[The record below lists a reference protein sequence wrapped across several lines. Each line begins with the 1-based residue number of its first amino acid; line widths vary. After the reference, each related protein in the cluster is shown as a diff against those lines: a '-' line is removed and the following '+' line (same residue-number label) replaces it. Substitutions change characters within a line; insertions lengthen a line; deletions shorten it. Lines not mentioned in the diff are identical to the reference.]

1 MEETSIA
8 KLEAQKNEL
17 KTKPKTKSNISKIN
31 HIKSTINRIYR
42 EDKAQILEFEQNN
55 YRYLALIRSTN
66 GYYKLTHHSALFYS
80 RDLAPKLNLS
90 ANLQPDGDFQSVSSI
105 GIVSIADIDAF
116 SKNLRKLKA
125 TRVKTKNNT
134 GNIIIFKLPWEYS
147 EKQLSDFLQDNA
159 AKNYKFNKII
169 LTENVIP
176 ALYVK
181 IVNLTSTI
189 YENTRKMK
197 DDIPRR
203 SFGYDAINA
212 VTNMNH
218 AYLGMANGHL
228 DKLTSLR
235 KIKTNLRFVKYQ
247 TKILADLKIWPINT
261 CARIGELI
269 VDIQDIINQE
279 ERNL

>member
-1 MEETSIA
+1 MPQLFQEHCFKKQTLISFLKTQFDTISILRQKPYILLIITNRKEKPMEETSIA

-134 GNIIIFKLPWEYS
+134 GNIIIFKQIKSNLNRCNLILF
-147 EKQLSDFLQDNA
+147 QL
-159 AKNYKFNKII
+159 
-169 LTENVIP
+169 
-176 ALYVK
+176 
-181 IVNLTSTI
+181 
-189 YENTRKMK
+189 
-197 DDIPRR
+197 
-203 SFGYDAINA
+203 IN
-212 VTNMNH
+212 
-218 AYLGMANGHL
+218 
-228 DKLTSLR
+228 
-235 KIKTNLRFVKYQ
+235 I
-247 TKILADLKIWPINT
+247 ADSI
-261 CARIGELI
+261 
-269 VDIQDIINQE
+269 
-279 ERNL
+279 